1 MSYLNGFLCR
11 ETLDVRI
18 IQKEIVLKNNSKK
31 EIALENHE
39 EAPYK
44 IVWAILKQK

>member
-39 EAPYK
+39 EAKNPL
-44 IVWAILKQK
+44 IT